1 MIVSTDTIYKGLIT
15 GCALTGPS
23 GCAIASEG
31 DGPLDI
37 DAKVQK
43 LLNTAYN
50 ATKLNASVP
59 ITSGDIRR
67 EWCAKISALHRANR
81 AITVQLFSEMYSP
94 SDWSNLVND
103 VYPQVVQFV
112 NGEGPA
118 NVSHGLSRGGPRNL
132 SGSIRMSDWNPSRGF
147 VGWS

>member
-1 MIVSTDTIYKGLIT
+1 MLPPDLSLARHSCSLPRNSQAFHKMIVSTDTIYKGLIT

-67 EWCAKISALHRANR
+67 EWCAKISLRCIVLTLRLQSSCSARCIVLR
-81 AITVQLFSEMYSP
+81 T
-94 SDWSNLVND
+94 
-103 VYPQVVQFV
+103 
-112 NGEGPA
+112 
-118 NVSHGLSRGGPRNL
+118 GLTS
-132 SGSIRMSDWNPSRGF
+132 
-147 VGWS
+147 

>member
-1 MIVSTDTIYKGLIT
+1 MIVSTDTIYKALIT
-15 GCALTGPS
+15 GCALSGPS

-67 EWCAKISALHRANR
+67 E
-81 AITVQLFSEMYSP
+81 
-94 SDWSNLVND
+94 
-103 VYPQVVQFV
+103 
-112 NGEGPA
+112 
-118 NVSHGLSRGGPRNL
+118 
-132 SGSIRMSDWNPSRGF
+132 
-147 VGWS
+147 

>member
-15 GCALTGPS
+15 GCALTGPR
-23 GCAIASEG
+23 GCAIASEA

-50 ATKLNASVP
+50 ATKLNVSVP

-67 EWCAKISALHRANR
+67 EWCAKISALHRAKC

-103 VYPQVVQFV
+103 VFPQVVQFV

-118 NVSHGLSRGGPRNL
+118 NVSYGLSRR
-132 SGSIRMSDWNPSRGF
+132 SKEF
-147 VGWS
+147 VGLNPYVRLVLRVNWD